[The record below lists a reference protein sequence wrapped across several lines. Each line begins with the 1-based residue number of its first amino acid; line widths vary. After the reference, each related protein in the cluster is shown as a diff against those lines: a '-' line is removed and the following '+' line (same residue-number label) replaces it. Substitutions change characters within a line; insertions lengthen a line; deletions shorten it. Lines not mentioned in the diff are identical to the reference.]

1 MDIDTPVLQEIKRL
15 QQIAGKSLGRLVSDL
30 LSEALAGRKQ
40 DPTPRQ
46 LEWKTQD
53 MGAFVDIRDKE
64 ALHAA
69 LDNRES

>member
-15 QQIAGKSLGRLVSDL
+15 QQIAGTSLGRLVSDL
-30 LSEALAGRKQ
+30 LGEALAGRRR

-46 LEWKTQD
+46 LEWTTQD
-53 MGAFVDIRDKE
+53 MGALVDIRDKE